1 MFKRLLWRIWW
12 PFPKTAVSQRFVPF
26 GGILTITFAVNIHL
40 AESNCFQM
48 EISDNMRVYS
58 EKSHWIYYHI
68 CFKHDQLQS
77 DLSLFVQWRT
87 RDYIE
92 LLLVSIQ
99 TEQTLCQ
106 TVYSTC
112 YLWGSVILQ
121 INARA
126 LRRFV
131 PLAWSSALASHFSIR
146 ESLYSSTLHE
156 AHFWPKCKQRR
167 DVFCMREDCH
177 ERKHREDSTS
187 SVDWDVHWH
196 TSSLRLGV
204 GEGRIR
210 AWAQMSR
217 ERCKWG
223 LTSTAERI

>member
-1 MFKRLLWRIWW
+1 MIWW
-12 PFPKTAVSQRFVPF
+12 PFPKRPVSQCFVPF

-48 EISDNMRVYS
+48 EIFDNMRVYS
-58 EKSHWIYYHI
+58 ETPHWIHYHI

-77 DLSLFVQWRT
+77 DLSSFVQWRT
-87 RDYIE
+87 RDYNE
-92 LLLVSIQ
+92 LHLASIQ
-99 TEQTLCQ
+99 TAETLSQTFH
-106 TVYSTC
+106 STYMRVSDSSGKC
-112 YLWGSVILQ
+112 
-121 INARA
+121 RA

-131 PLAWSSALASHFSIR
+131 PAQRHFPFQQDS

-156 AHFWPKCKQRR
+156 VLFWPKRKQQR
-167 DVFCMREDCH
+167 DVFYMRG
-177 ERKHREDSTS
+177 DSTS
-187 SVDWDVHWH
+187 SVDWDSHWH
-196 TSSLRLGV
+196 SSSLRLGV

-223 LTSTAERI
+223 LTSTADASESTAGGTLVF